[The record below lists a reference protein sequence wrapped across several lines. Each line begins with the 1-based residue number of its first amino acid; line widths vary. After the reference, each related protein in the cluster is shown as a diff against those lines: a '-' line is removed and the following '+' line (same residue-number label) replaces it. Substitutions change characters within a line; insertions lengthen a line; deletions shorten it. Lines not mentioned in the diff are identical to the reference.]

1 MDRNGAAVKNRG
13 INLNKLKINKYVNTK
28 TAIFML
34 LGFFLS
40 RFTIVDGVA
49 SFGIAFFLFFV
60 KLDQYKYQVFLST
73 LAGILLSFNDISS
86 IAK

>member
-1 MDRNGAAVKNRG
+1 MDRDGAAVKSRG
-13 INLNKLKINKYVNTK
+13 FNLNKIKINKYINTK

-49 SFGIAFFLFFV
+49 PFGIAFFLFF
-60 KLDQYKYQVFLST
+60 
-73 LAGILLSFNDISS
+73 
-86 IAK
+86 